1 MYKNLEIQ
9 VSVQDIR
16 SNSNPIEAE
25 GQNDELDVKKSPL
38 LTLLRVKTIKN
49 LL

>member
-16 SNSNPIEAE
+16 SNSNFIEAK
-25 GQNDELDVKKSPL
+25 GKNDELDVKKSPL
-38 LTLLRVKTIKN
+38 FTILRIKTIKD